1 MQSRNQ
7 YIFLSIKSLRSSY
20 YLYDSVILV
29 APCFKYTI
37 AYELILSHKA
47 KLKHIKFCNNWK

>member
-7 YIFLSIKSLRSSY
+7 YIFLSIKILRSSY
-20 YLYDSVILV
+20 YLYDSVLV

-37 AYELILSHKA
+37 AHELKKIGYVIISM
-47 KLKHIKFCNNWK
+47 